1 MNRVITVDE
10 VGRHEMGSAAGVLA
24 RGMRDNP
31 VHEAAFG
38 EDPSERRRILERFF
52 GSFLPT
58 MRRAPICARSGH
70 EIVGVL
76 GLAPPGTCQPPPW
89 HEIRLLPAILRP
101 GPAAT
106 VRTLRWF
113 FQWQRRDP
121 KERHWH
127 LGPVAV
133 EPELQ
138 GRGIGG
144 RMMERFVE
152 VVDADGGAAYLET
165 DKPENVRLY
174 EKFGFE
180 VVEEATILDTPNWF
194 MSRTT
199 RTEAR

>member
-1 MNRVITVDE
+1 MNRAITIGE

-31 VHEAAFG
+31 VHLAAFG
-38 EDPSERRRILERFF
+38 EDPLGRTRVLERFF
-52 GSFLPT
+52 GGFLPT
-58 MRRAPICARSGH
+58 MRQAPICARSGR

-152 VVDADGGAAYLET
+152 VVDAYGGSAYLET
-165 DKPENVRLY
+165 DKPENVRFY
-174 EKFGFE
+174 ERFGFE
-180 VVEEATILDTPNWF
+180 VVEEATILGTPNWF

-199 RTEAR
+199 RTEAL